1 MEESFWETEA
11 GIEAQQAK
19 EQPEVKAEPE
29 QRIASEAPPAQTAE
43 ARALTVSLDDFAGLE
58 ERILRAVTQ
67 LKQERQARMAA
78 EAQAAMAD
86 AQIAEAAAQAAQAAA
101 QATAAEAALHEELER
116 SAQMKVELAA
126 LRAEREQVKKRVD
139 KLLEQLDSLEL

>member
-11 GIEAQQAK
+11 GIEAQQSK
-19 EQPEVKAEPE
+19 EQPEVKTEPE
-29 QRIASEAPPAQTAE
+29 QQIASEEQPEQATE
-43 ARALTVSLDDFAGLE
+43 VRALTVSLDDFAGLE